1 MPADGLSPL
10 HSTART
16 DCAAAKCGVVVIG
29 HGSTAT
35 ALLAAAR
42 DIVPGDGLADV
53 LAIDAGAGQTAELTE
68 RVCAAL
74 DEVDEG
80 RGILLIA
87 DLMGSSPCMCGIKQ
101 SAGHGF
107 AVVTGLNLAMLTKLA
122 LADRRSSPRE
132 LANACAGSAQ
142 RSVCVKINDEHSP
155 APPESCSTV

>member
-1 MPADGLSPL
+1 
-10 HSTART
+10 
-16 DCAAAKCGVVVIG
+16 VVIG
-29 HGSTAT
+29 HGSTAS

-42 DIVPGDGLADV
+42 DIVPGDGLDRV
-53 LAIDAGAGQTAELTE
+53 LAIDAGAGETAELTE
-68 RVCAAL
+68 RVCAAV

-80 RGILLIA
+80 RGVLLIV

-142 RSVCVKINDEHSP
+142 RSVCVKINDELSQAETP
-155 APPESCSTV
+155 AQKCSTG